1 MHEKGERKMPK
12 GKGTYG
18 SKVGRPTED
27 ETMGGGLNDKMGNV
41 GDRDWFDSPEKG
53 GGAYEH
59 GGEVMP
65 SSDSRSRSAKE
76 YAGGGNVGFDSISR
90 PMGYNKGGGVSK
102 TFSAHA
108 GAEWED
114 VDGGSAR
121 ILRFNNDNKASG
133 INPEIGEAAK
143 KVGKFVKKAAKSA
156 GDAIQKGINKRR
168 KKKIEKT
175 FTKQDKR
182 IAKHAEQE
190 ILIAADDK
198 AREKKKADKKKK
210 KEEEKKKKGNT

>member
-1 MHEKGERKMPK
+1 
-12 GKGTYG
+12 
-18 SKVGRPTED
+18 
-27 ETMGGGLNDKMGNV
+27 MGGGLNDKMGNV

-76 YAGGGNVGFDSISR
+76 YAGGGNMGFDSISR
-90 PMGYNKGGGVSK
+90 PMGYDKGGAVG
-102 TFSAHA
+102 
-108 GAEWED
+108 GEWED

-143 KVGKFVKKAAKSA
+143 KVGKFVKKAAKSV
-156 GDAIQKGINKRR
+156 GDAIQKVSNKRR
-168 KKKIEKT
+168 RKKIAKT
-175 FTKQDKR
+175 FKKQDKR
-182 IAKHAEQE
+182 IAKHKEQE
-190 ILIAADDK
+190 ILVAADDK